1 MGIGFPGNMGGVAIL
16 AVIGALLGFFSTIF
30 WMVVGWRA
38 MRAFE
43 TLSTSVEDLLQQ
55 RPSDEQRE

>member
-1 MGIGFPGNMGGVAIL
+1 MDGEVF
-16 AVIGALLGFFSTIF
+16 LLMMWGLSLTFF

-43 TLSTSVEDLLQQ
+43 NVADSLERVAEAMPGNKVLE
-55 RPSDEQRE
+55 R

>member
-55 RPSDEQRE
+55 RQSDDQVS